1 MNLNSQLEYMTRRIN
16 EITIMLI
23 ILIIPWY
30 YISDNTINTHFHNY
44 SMFPCLKSNV
54 TIHIRKLNIFGLL
67 SFWSYVWSLWVSV
80 LFIICFSMP
89 LDYASDDESLAQSI
103 LKCGVKKGVYKKI
116 ATRVKDDKKLVDGDC
131 YLDPLLAVIITT
143 LLPNFFESSEIKKL
157 IYVQYDS
164 QCMAENKYYDD
175 WKQNKCLFNVIRLV
189 SPFSARGGICALWWL
204 P

>member
-1 MNLNSQLEYMTRRIN
+1 
-16 EITIMLI
+16 
-23 ILIIPWY
+23 
-30 YISDNTINTHFHNY
+30 
-44 SMFPCLKSNV
+44 
-54 TIHIRKLNIFGLL
+54 
-67 SFWSYVWSLWVSV
+67 
-80 LFIICFSMP
+80 MP

-157 IYVQYDS
+157 VYVQCDS

-175 WKQNKCLFNVIRLV
+175 
-189 SPFSARGGICALWWL
+189 
-204 P
+204 